1 MLVVACALSLRAG
14 VSSTS
19 RKDEISTGVRSG
31 MMAFSVLF
39 GLVVGA
45 FGGLGYTATEVFLD
59 SCAEWM
65 PLALDAE
72 AEEREAERTKESKAT
87 ATTPKEAEA
96 KGAAALS
103 SSPSSSSSTLPAP
116 PEPSC
121 SAAELAAATALR
133 HKFIASR
140 YKNIFASHIYA
151 SPERRL
157 AGQAGRMTAGFSDC
171 SPSEAAMWRRE
182 ESSSILLPASSSLR
196 RRTGRSSQMQQEGQQ
211 PRKI

>member
-72 AEEREAERTKESKAT
+72 AADREAERTKESKAT

-96 KGAAALS
+96 EGAAALS

-133 HKFIASR
+133 HKFVASR

-151 SPERRL
+151 FVEVGTVAFTLPGALRL
-157 AGQAGRMTAGFSDC
+157 VDGRKLIRLLIAVTCCLFAGAVASLFIPDVQD
-171 SPSEAAMWRRE
+171 PS
-182 ESSSILLPASSSLR
+182 
-196 RRTGRSSQMQQEGQQ
+196 
-211 PRKI
+211 